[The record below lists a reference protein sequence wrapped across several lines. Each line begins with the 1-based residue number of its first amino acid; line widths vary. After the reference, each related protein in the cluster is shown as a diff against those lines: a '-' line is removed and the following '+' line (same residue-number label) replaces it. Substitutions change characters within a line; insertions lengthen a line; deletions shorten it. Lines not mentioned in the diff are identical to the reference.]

1 MFFLLL
7 IIIIFPNNEEYKA
20 INLQEFERKMTEL
33 NYILNPKKAKI
44 EQMTNVESL
53 TFAISRDL
61 KTQIEYISFN
71 SNESA
76 KEFFDNM
83 KIVFQEIEE
92 ADNQEEYKEINLG
105 NYNKFYIKSP
115 KKYFVVISLDDT
127 SIYAITELDNI
138 SNLEKELKKIGY

>member
-1 MFFLLL
+1 
-7 IIIIFPNNEEYKA
+7 
-20 INLQEFERKMTEL
+20 MTEL